1 MICSDCDYAGR
12 PSYKSPCSEC
22 DKIKGSPFCCY
33 KHEEKPTRSDRIRNM
48 SDDELATFLW
58 CFELDEVARENNNWI
73 TRRKLEEWLKQPME
87 D

>member
-1 MICSDCDYAGR
+1 
-12 PSYKSPCSEC
+12 
-22 DKIKGSPFCCY
+22 
-33 KHEEKPTRSDRIRNM
+33 M